1 MKRIALVGFGLLAGS
16 IASALKQA
24 KRPTVIRAVSSPATL
39 ARARELE
46 LADEFFEYAQ
56 VEEWSRDC
64 DLILL
69 CGPILHIL
77 KTIDALSHVKWAKE
91 AALSNGVA
99 GKDCAAGSNG
109 ANSID
114 AKLNGA
120 ACLVSDIGS
129 TKVEICRAGSKLPA
143 PFKFVGSHPM
153 AGSEKRT
160 CEYNDPAIFENA
172 YWFVCPPEGTAES
185 VYAPLLELVKFLG
198 ASAVVFPPEHHD
210 RTMAWVS
217 HMPQMLS
224 STLAASIPDRLLS
237 HNYQHY
243 AGRAFRDMTRIAASG
258 WAMWHDIA
266 VTNRD
271 ETVRALTEVRDGVNA
286 TIEAMQKLDVVKDG
300 KPAGGSFDAT
310 RGSVAGGKC
319 ADRSDSLE
327 EIFKAGNEGR
337 ASLFAPGRN
346 AAAAFFE
353 ITVPLKD
360 KPGALLSVLQPLAEE
375 GLNIRDIELMKV
387 RENVAG
393 TLLIA
398 FKTEDEAA
406 RAVKLLRYLG
416 YEVKER

>member
-24 KRPTVIRAVSSPATL
+24 KSKTVIRAVSSPATL

-77 KTIDALSHVKWAKE
+77 KTIDALAHVSWVKE
-91 AALSNGVA
+91 FASGAA
-99 GKDCAAGSNG
+99 GKDCAA
-109 ANSID
+109 
-114 AKLNGA
+114 KLNGA
-120 ACLVSDIGS
+120 TCLVSDIGS
-129 TKVEICRAGSKLPA
+129 TKVEICKAGVKLPA
-143 PFKFVGSHPM
+143 PFRFVGSHPM

-160 CEYNDPAIFENA
+160 CEFNDPAIFENA
-172 YWFVCPPEGTAES
+172 YWFVCPPEGTAEN
-185 VYAPLLELVKFLG
+185 VYAPLLDLVKFLG

-300 KPAGGSFDAT
+300 KPAGD
-310 RGSVAGGKC
+310 SVAGEKC
-319 ADRSDSLE
+319 ADCSDALE
-327 EIFKAGNEGR
+327 GIFKAGNAGR

-353 ITVPLKD
+353 VTVPLKD

>member
-24 KRPTVIRAVSSPATL
+24 KRPTVIRAVSSPTTL

-77 KTIDALSHVKWAKE
+77 KTIDALSQVEWAKE
-91 AALSNGVA
+91 AALSNGA
-99 GKDCAAGSNG
+99 S
-109 ANSID
+109 
-114 AKLNGA
+114 NGA

-129 TKVEICRAGSKLPA
+129 TRVEICRAGSKLPA

-300 KPAGGSFDAT
+300 RPAGGSFDAT

-319 ADRSDSLE
+319 ADCSDSLE

-346 AAAAFFE
+346 AASAFFE

-360 KPGALLSVLQPLAEE
+360 KPGALLSVLLPLAEE

>member
-77 KTIDALSHVKWAKE
+77 KTIDALSHVSWVNEK
-91 AALSNGVA
+91 L
-99 GKDCAAGSNG
+99 NG

-300 KPAGGSFDAT
+300 RPAGGSFDAT

>member
-24 KRPTVIRAVSSPATL
+24 KRPTVIRAVSSPTTL
-39 ARARELE
+39 KRARELE

-99 GKDCAAGSNG
+99 GKDCVAGSNS

-271 ETVRALTEVRDGVNA
+271 ETVRALTEVSDGVNA

-300 KPAGGSFDAT
+300 RPAGGSFNAT

-346 AAAAFFE
+346 AASAFFE

-398 FKTEDEAA
+398 FKTEDEAT

>member
-24 KRPTVIRAVSSPATL
+24 KRPMVIRAVSSPATL

-56 VEEWSRDC
+56 VEEWSRAC

-77 KTIDALSHVKWAKE
+77 KTIDALSHVSWVKE
-91 AALSNGVA
+91 FASGAA
-99 GKDCAAGSNG
+99 GKDCAA
-109 ANSID
+109 
-114 AKLNGA
+114 KLNGA
-120 ACLVSDIGS
+120 TCLVSDIGS
-129 TKVEICRAGSKLPA
+129 TKVEICKAGVKLPA
-143 PFKFVGSHPM
+143 PFRFVGSHPM

-160 CEYNDPAIFENA
+160 CEFNDPAIFENA
-172 YWFVCPPEGTAES
+172 YWFVCPPEGTAEN
-185 VYAPLLELVKFLG
+185 VYAPLLDLVKFLG

-300 KPAGGSFDAT
+300 KPADGD
-310 RGSVAGGKC
+310 K
-319 ADRSDSLE
+319 SDSLE
-327 EIFKAGNEGR
+327 GIFKAGNAGR

-353 ITVPLKD
+353 VTVPLKD

>member
-77 KTIDALSHVKWAKE
+77 KTIDALSQVEWAKE
-91 AALSNGVA
+91 AALSNGA
-99 GKDCAAGSNG
+99 S
-109 ANSID
+109 
-114 AKLNGA
+114 NGA

-271 ETVRALTEVRDGVNA
+271 ETVRALSEVRDGVNA

-300 KPAGGSFDAT
+300 RPAGGSFDAT

-346 AAAAFFE
+346 AASAFFE

-360 KPGALLSVLQPLAEE
+360 KPGALLSVMQPLAEE

-398 FKTEDEAA
+398 FKTQDEAA
-406 RAVKLLRYLG
+406 RAVKLLGYLG

>member
-24 KRPTVIRAVSSPATL
+24 NRPTKIRAVSSPATL
-39 ARARELE
+39 KRARELE
-46 LADEFFEYAQ
+46 LADEFFEYGD
-56 VEEWSRDC
+56 VEEWSKDC

-69 CGPILHIL
+69 CSPILHIL

-91 AALSNGVA
+91 AAQTNS
-99 GKDCAAGSNG
+99 
-109 ANSID
+109 AN
-114 AKLNGA
+114 LNGNV
-120 ACLVSDIGS
+120 CLVSDIGS
-129 TKVEICRAGSKLPA
+129 TKVEICKAGVKLPA
-143 PFKFVGSHPM
+143 PFRFVGSHPM

-160 CEYNDPAIFENA
+160 CEFNDPAIFENA
-172 YWFVCPPEGTAES
+172 YWFVCPPEGTEES
-185 VYAPLLELVKFLG
+185 VYATLLDLVKFLG
-198 ASAVVFPPEHHD
+198 ATPVVFPPEHHD

-224 STLAASIPDRLLS
+224 STLAGNLPERLLK

-258 WAMWHDIA
+258 WEMWHDIA

-271 ETVRALTEVRDGVNA
+271 ETVRALGEVRDGLNE
-286 TIEAMQKLDVVKDG
+286 TIEAMNALKVVTDG
-300 KPAGGSFDAT
+300 KPAGGSFN
-310 RGSVAGGKC
+310 AGEKC
-319 ADRSDSLE
+319 ADGKSADCSDALE
-327 EIFKAGNEGR
+327 KIFKAGNDGR

-346 AAAAFFE
+346 AGAAFSE

-360 KPGALLSVLQPLAEE
+360 KPGALLSVMQPLAEE

-393 TLLIA
+393 TLLLA
-398 FKTEDEAA
+398 FKTPDEAA

-416 YEVKER
+416 YDVKER

>member
-24 KRPTVIRAVSSPATL
+24 KSKTVIRAVSSPATL
-39 ARARELE
+39 KRAREME
-46 LADEFFEYAQ
+46 LADEFFEYGQ

-77 KTIDALSHVKWAKE
+77 KTIDALAHVKWAV
-91 AALSNGVA
+91 NGDS
-99 GKDCAAGSNG
+99 GKDRDVG
-109 ANSID
+109 
-114 AKLNGA
+114 LNG

-129 TKVEICRAGSKLPA
+129 TKVEICKAGSKLPA

-160 CEYNDPAIFENA
+160 CEFHDPAIFENA
-172 YWFVCPPEGTAES
+172 YWFVCPPEGTAEN
-185 VYAPLLELVKFLG
+185 VYAPLLEMVKFLG

-224 STLAASIPDRLLS
+224 STLAGNLPARLLD

-271 ETVRALTEVRDGVNA
+271 ETVRALKEVRDGVTK
-286 TIEAMQKLDVVKDG
+286 TIEAMDALEVVHDG
-300 KPAGGSFDAT
+300 KPAGGSFDA
-310 RGSVAGGKC
+310 GEKC
-319 ADRSDSLE
+319 ADRSDALE
-327 EIFKAGNEGR
+327 KIFKAGNEGR